1 MPWYVASVGVYWHMG
16 RVCESNRCIYA
27 RDKIAPQKAFSGR
40 KLKYRKL
47 CNRALFESR
56 KKVWWFVDFVV
67 PLQSNSPQKNRSKK
81 GHWMSASHIHYL
93 YNYVHVRKDR

>member
-1 MPWYVASVGVYWHMG
+1 MPWCVASVGVCWHVGM
-16 RVCESNRCIYA
+16 VCESNRCIYA
-27 RDKIAPQKAFSGR
+27 RDKNASQKAFSSR

-56 KKVWWFVDFVV
+56 KKVWRFVDFVV

-81 GHWMSASHIHYL
+81 GHWMSASHIHYIL
-93 YNYVHVRKDR
+93 NMCM